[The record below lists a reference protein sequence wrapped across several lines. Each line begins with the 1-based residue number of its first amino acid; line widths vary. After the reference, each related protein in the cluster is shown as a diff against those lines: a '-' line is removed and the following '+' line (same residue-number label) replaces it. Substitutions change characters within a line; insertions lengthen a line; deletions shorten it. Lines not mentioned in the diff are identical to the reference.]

1 MLKVGITGG
10 IGSGKTTVCKVFNAI
25 GISIF
30 YADIEAKE
38 ILDTSITVR
47 KKLIEKFGEEIYSNN
62 SVNRPKLAIKIFS
75 DNKALEFVNS
85 IIHPEVRNSF
95 YKFCEKHKN
104 EKYVIEEAAVLFES
118 GANKDLDYVISVF
131 ADENT
136 RISRVL
142 ERDNT
147 DVELIKN
154 RMSFQ
159 FDDSIRQK
167 MADEIIVN
175 DNDVMLLPQIIK
187 IHKKLIDKKL
197 V

>member
-10 IGSGKTTVCKVFNAI
+10 IGSGKTTVCKVFNAF

-38 ILDTSITVR
+38 ILDTSISVR